1 MTQYIGNI
9 SYSLYLWHFPVVI
22 LGSAYLTQ
30 AAPSRIVALGLG
42 AVVFSVLSFH
52 FVEDPIRRSNWLAR
66 KKSATASFRY
76 QNCFPSEMMKRLGGG
91 GLVALAITVA
101 LLVHNVENDPGN
113 TRAIALSL
121 QNVQATTGA
130 SGAEVP
136 TPITGSPSTAAPA
149 AQSLQ
154 SQWSSRIDDAL
165 TATSFPDL
173 NPSVDDLPQH
183 KAPQWTQND
192 CGTTGAWNA
201 TLCVYGNKDA
211 RKTAAVFDDS
221 IALSYLPGLI
231 KALNDHGYL
240 VHSFVAGSCPGAD
253 VAVVAEGTRTVSQSC
268 LDHRKWA
275 MSAIASVKPDLIIAA
290 DSDLLMNNL
299 VSRAAGQAMIEEW
312 TQGDVRTWSQLAK
325 VAKTVVLASPPGS
338 KSLLDCRTVNAAPDN
353 CALETNSGP
362 TRNAARQAESAA
374 SKQTSV
380 PVVDTSKWF
389 CGTDGR
395 CPSFVGT
402 VPVYVDGIH
411 LTRAYSA
418 SLAPL
423 MSSALQ
429 LPV

>member
-1 MTQYIGNI
+1 MN
-9 SYSLYLWHFPVVI
+9 
-22 LGSAYLTQ
+22 
-30 AAPSRIVALGLG
+30 
-42 AVVFSVLSFH
+42 
-52 FVEDPIRRSNWLAR
+52 
-66 KKSATASFRY
+66 
-76 QNCFPSEMMKRLGGG
+76 
-91 GLVALAITVA
+91 
-101 LLVHNVENDPGN
+101 NVENDPGN
-113 TRAIALSL
+113 TRAIALAL

-130 SGAEVP
+130 SGADVP

-149 AQSLQ
+149 TQSLQ
-154 SQWSSRIDDAL
+154 SEWSSRIDAAL

-211 RKTAAVFDDS
+211 EKTAAVFGDS

-275 MSAIASVKPDLIIAA
+275 MSAIAILKPDMILTA

-299 VSRAAGQAMIEEW
+299 VSRATGQAMIEEW
-312 TQGDVRTWSQLAK
+312 TQGDVKTWSQLAE

-353 CALETNSGP
+353 CALEMNSGP

-380 PVVDTSKWF
+380 PIVDTSTWF

-411 LTRAYSA
+411 LTREYSA